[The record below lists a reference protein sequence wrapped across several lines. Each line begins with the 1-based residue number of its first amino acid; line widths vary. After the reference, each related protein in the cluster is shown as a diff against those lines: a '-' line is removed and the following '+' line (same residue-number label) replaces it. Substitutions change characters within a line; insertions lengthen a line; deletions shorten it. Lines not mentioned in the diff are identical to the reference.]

1 MSALVVLEF
10 QVPWVTYAGW
20 MNAVDSG
27 SLYHNQSTLKKKKK
41 TDRTPWSGDTHTKC
55 QYIEYVEDIQ
65 KDKVVYFGVWLY
77 NPGYKNNLEKDSSL
91 FLQV

>member
-1 MSALVVLEF
+1 MSDICRLDECCGLWEF
-10 QVPWVTYAGW
+10 V
-20 MNAVDSG
+20 S
-27 SLYHNQSTLKKKKK
+27 QSINSQKKKK